1 MRRARNIV
9 LMWGLLL
16 LLGATAFGCSFL
28 PLSRDTRLLL
38 ILPDVAMAVIIAV
51 GFMEVRR
58 GGTLSIAFSIAALF
72 WLFVL
77 LGLGTL
83 DPLTRLLYPAAL
95 TLPG

>member
-28 PLSRDTRLLL
+28 PLTHDIRLLQ
-38 ILPDVAMAVIIAV
+38 ILPGVAMAMIIAL
-51 GFMEVRR
+51 GFMEVGR
-58 GGTLSIAFSIAALF
+58 GGTLSIAFSVAALF
-72 WLFVL
+72 WLAVL

-83 DPLTRLLYPAAL
+83 DPLTRLLHPAAL